1 MNQDVDAFTFSHR
14 LTYIFNYFMFNSLI
28 TMKQLFILML
38 LLFSCTLIIAQNA
51 QQSEVPRSK
60 VSASQQKMSNEQMR
74 IYFAEQEAIIKKFTN
89 SFDSLTPMQKNMF
102 FTNIKHIM
110 DPEVMKIEPGAIDSD
125 PPSDA
130 IILFNGKDL
139 DEWEDFTWSP
149 DGPGGIKPITW
160 IIKDGGMQPTS
171 SSGTAQ
177 TKRVFRDF
185 QLHIEWKTPT
195 GLPAT
200 VTGQDRGNSGVIIQG
215 NYEVQIL
222 DSYSNRTYR
231 NGQAGAVYMQY
242 APLVNPSRKEGEWQS
257 YDIIYTAPRFKDSST
272 YFTPPRITVIYN
284 GVLIQNNVNIQGP
297 TVFPGI
303 PQYIIREHGDGP
315 IQLQQHGNPTTFRN
329 IWIRE
334 L

>member
-1 MNQDVDAFTFSHR
+1 
-14 LTYIFNYFMFNSLI
+14 
-28 TMKQLFILML
+28 
-38 LLFSCTLIIAQNA
+38 
-51 QQSEVPRSK
+51 
-60 VSASQQKMSNEQMR
+60 MR
-74 IYFAEQEAIIKKFTN
+74 INFAEQEAILKKFTN

-110 DPEVMKIEPGAIDSD
+110 DPEVTKIEPGIIDSD

-139 DEWEDFTWSP
+139 NEWEEFTWGLG
-149 DGPGGIKPITW
+149 GPGGIKPITW
-160 IIKDGGMQPTS
+160 IMKDGGMQPTS
-171 SSGTAQ
+171 SSGSAQ
-177 TKRVFRDF
+177 TKRIFRDF

-242 APLVNPSRKEGEWQS
+242 APLVNPSRKEGEWQT
-257 YDIIYTAPRFKDSST
+257 YEIIYTAPRFKDSST
-272 YFTPPRITVIYN
+272 YFTPPRITIIYN
-284 GVLIQNNVNIQGP
+284 GVLVQNNVAIQGP

-303 PQYIIREHGDGP
+303 PQYIIKEHGDGP

>member
-1 MNQDVDAFTFSHR
+1 
-14 LTYIFNYFMFNSLI
+14 
-28 TMKQLFILML
+28 
-38 LLFSCTLIIAQNA
+38 
-51 QQSEVPRSK
+51 
-60 VSASQQKMSNEQMR
+60 
-74 IYFAEQEAIIKKFTN
+74 
-89 SFDSLTPMQKNMF
+89 
-102 FTNIKHIM
+102 M
-110 DPEVMKIEPGAIDSD
+110 DPEVTKIEPGKVDSD

-130 IILFNGKDL
+130 IVLFNGQDL
-139 DEWEDFTWSP
+139 GEWEEVTW
-149 DGPGGIKPITW
+149 GPGGPGGKKPITW
-160 IIKDGGMQPTS
+160 VVKDGGMQPAG

-195 GLPAT
+195 GLPPT
-200 VTGQDRGNSGVIIQG
+200 VTGQNRGNSGVIIQG
-215 NYEVQIL
+215 NYEVQVL

-242 APLVNPSRKEGEWQS
+242 APLVNPSRKEGEWQTFE
-257 YDIIYTAPRFKDSST
+257 IIYTAPRFKDNAT
-272 YFTPPRITVIYN
+272 YFTPPRITIIHN
-284 GVLIQNNVNIQGP
+284 GVLIQNNVIIQGP

-303 PQYIIREHGDGP
+303 PQYIVKEHGDGP

>member
-1 MNQDVDAFTFSHR
+1 MKR
-14 LTYIFNYFMFNSLI
+14 LPLI
-28 TMKQLFILML
+28 LVML
-38 LLFSCTLIIAQNA
+38 LICAISNA
-51 QQSEVPRSK
+51 QQEKKKETSEQGG
-60 VSASQQKMSNEQMR
+60 QQRPPQPAMR
-74 IYFAEQEAIIKKFTN
+74 FNYAEQEAIMKKFMN
-89 SFDSLTPMQKNMF
+89 AFDSLTPMQKNMF
-102 FTNIKHIM
+102 FTNVKHIM
-110 DPEVMKIEPGAIDSD
+110 DPEVKKVEPGRVDSEA
-125 PPSDA
+125 PSDA
-130 IILFNGKDL
+130 IVLFNGTDL
-139 DEWEDFTWSP
+139 NEWEELSR
-149 DGPGGIKPITW
+149 GPGGQGGKKPVSW
-160 IIKDGGMQPTS
+160 VIKDGGMQPAPT
-171 SSGTAQ
+171 SGTAQ

-185 QLHIEWKTPT
+185 QLHLEWKTPA

-222 DSYSNRTYR
+222 DSYTNRTYR

-257 YDIIYTAPRFKDSST
+257 YDIIYFAPRFKDNAS
-272 YFTPPRITVIYN
+272 YYTPPRLTIIYN
-284 GVLIQNNVNIQGP
+284 GVLVQYNVEVQGP

-303 PQYIIREHGDGP
+303 PQYTIREHGDGP

>member
-1 MNQDVDAFTFSHR
+1 
-14 LTYIFNYFMFNSLI
+14 
-28 TMKQLFILML
+28 MKPFLILML
-38 LLFSCTLIIAQNA
+38 VLFSYALCNA
-51 QQSEVPRSK
+51 QEVKQSKTSGSK
-60 VSASQQKMSNEQMR
+60 EASNVQQKAPQQQMR
-74 IYFAEQEAIIKKFTN
+74 FNYAEQEAIVKKFMQR
-89 SFDSLTPMQKNMF
+89 FDSLTPMQQNIF

-110 DPEVMKIEPGAIDSD
+110 DPEVTKIEPGVMDSD

-130 IILFNGKDL
+130 IVLFNGKDL
-139 DEWEDFTWSP
+139 NEWEEVSWGMG
-149 DGPGGIKPITW
+149 GPGPKKPITW
-160 IIKDGGMQPTS
+160 VIREGGMQPTS
-171 SSGTAQ
+171 TSGTAQ

-185 QLHIEWKTPT
+185 QLHVEWKTPA

-215 NYEVQIL
+215 IYEVQIL
-222 DSYSNRTYR
+222 DSYANRTYR

-242 APLVNPSRKEGEWQS
+242 APLVNPSRKEGQWQT
-257 YDIIYTAPRFKDSST
+257 YDILYTAPRFKDSTT
-272 YFTPPRITVIYN
+272 YFTPPKITVIYN
-284 GVLIQNNVNIQGP
+284 GVVVQNDAIIQGP

-303 PQYIIREHGDGP
+303 PQYKIKEHGDGP

>member
-1 MNQDVDAFTFSHR
+1 MLFTFSHR
-14 LTYIFNYFMFNSLI
+14 LTYIFNYLIFNSLI
-28 TMKQLFILML
+28 TMKQLFILIF
-38 LLFSCTLIIAQNA
+38 LLFGFTIGNAQKV
-51 QQSEVPRSK
+51 QQSETSGSK
-60 VSASQQKMSNEQMR
+60 ATPNGQQKAPQTQMR
-74 IYFAEQEAIIKKFTN
+74 FNFAEQEAIVKKFTK
-89 SFDSLTPMQKNMF
+89 SFDSLTPMQQNMF
-102 FTNIKHIM
+102 FTNVKHIM
-110 DPEVMKIEPGAIDSD
+110 DPEVTKIEPGINDSD

-130 IILFNGKDL
+130 IVLFNGKDL
-139 DEWEDFTWSP
+139 NEWEEITW
-149 DGPGGIKPITW
+149 GPGGPGEKKPITW
-160 IIKDGGMQPTS
+160 IMKDGGMQPTS

-185 QLHIEWKTPT
+185 QLHIEWKTPA

-242 APLVNPSRKEGEWQS
+242 APLVNPSRKEGVWQT
-257 YDIIYTAPRFKDSST
+257 YEIIYTAPRFKDNAT
-272 YFTPPRITVIYN
+272 YFTPPRITIIYN
-284 GVLIQNNVNIQGP
+284 GVLVQNNVAIQGP

-303 PQYIIREHGDGP
+303 PQYIIKEHGDGP

>member
-1 MNQDVDAFTFSHR
+1 
-14 LTYIFNYFMFNSLI
+14 
-28 TMKQLFILML
+28 MKQLFILML
-38 LLFSCTLIIAQNA
+38 LLFSCALSAQKV
-51 QQSEVPRSK
+51 QQSEPTGQK
-60 VSASQQKMSNEQMR
+60 ATPIGQQKAPVGQMR
-74 IYFAEQEAIIKKFTN
+74 VNFAEQEAIVKKFTN
-89 SFDSLTPMQKNMF
+89 SFDSLTPMQQNMF
-102 FTNIKHIM
+102 FTDVKHIM
-110 DPEVMKIEPGAIDSD
+110 EPEVTKIEAGIKDSD

-139 DEWEDFTWSP
+139 NEWEEVTW
-149 DGPGGIKPITW
+149 GPGGPGGKRPISW
-160 IIKDGGMQPTS
+160 IMKDGGMQPTG
-171 SSGTAQ
+171 SSGSAQ

-242 APLVNPSRKEGEWQS
+242 APLVNPSRKEGEWQT
-257 YDIIYTAPRFKDSST
+257 YEIIYTAPRFKDNAT
-272 YFTPPRITVIYN
+272 YFTPPRITIIYN
-284 GVLIQNNVNIQGP
+284 GVLIQNNVAIQGP

-303 PQYIIREHGDGP
+303 PQYIIKEHGDGP

>member
-1 MNQDVDAFTFSHR
+1 
-14 LTYIFNYFMFNSLI
+14 
-28 TMKQLFILML
+28 MKQLFILLLML
-38 LLFSCTLIIAQNA
+38 TSFGLSNA
-51 QQSEVPRSK
+51 QQPSTTKAKPTGDQK
-60 VSASQQKMSNEQMR
+60 SQMEQMQAN
-74 IYFAEQEAIIKKFTN
+74 YAKQAEIVNKFKS
-89 SFDSLTPMQKNMF
+89 SFDSLTPMQKNIF
-102 FTNIKHIM
+102 FTEIKHIM
-110 DPEVMKIEPGAIDSD
+110 DPEVTKIEPGTIDSD
-125 PPSDA
+125 APSDA

-139 DEWEDFTWSP
+139 NEWEEITW
-149 DGPGGIKPITW
+149 GPGGPGGKKPITW
-160 IIKDGGMQPTS
+160 IMKDGGMQPTS

-215 NYEVQIL
+215 NYEIQIL
-222 DSYSNRTYR
+222 DSYTNRTYR

-257 YDIIYTAPRFKDSST
+257 FDIYYTAPRFKDSST
-272 YFTPPRITVIYN
+272 YFTHPRITVVHN
-284 GVLIQNNVNIQGP
+284 GVLIQNNVSIQGP

>member
-1 MNQDVDAFTFSHR
+1 
-14 LTYIFNYFMFNSLI
+14 
-28 TMKQLFILML
+28 MKRIFILIIML
-38 LLFSCTLIIAQNA
+38 IPFGLVTA
-51 QQSEVPRSK
+51 QQVPGTKTKPAGDRK
-60 VSASQQKMSNEQMR
+60 SQMEQMQASYAR
-74 IYFAEQEAIIKKFTN
+74 QAEIVKKFQ
-89 SFDSLTPMQKNMF
+89 SAFDSLTPMQKNMF
-102 FTNIKHIM
+102 FTEIKHIM
-110 DPEVMKIEPGAIDSD
+110 DPEVTKIEPGLIDDD

-130 IILFNGKDL
+130 IVLFNGKDL
-139 DEWEDFTWSP
+139 NEWEEITW
-149 DGPGGIKPITW
+149 GPGGPGGKKPITW
-160 IIKDGGMQPTS
+160 ILKDGGMQPVS

-185 QLHIEWKTPT
+185 QLHLEWKTPA

-215 NYEVQIL
+215 NYEIQIL
-222 DSYSNRTYR
+222 DSYTNRTYR

-257 YDIIYTAPRFKDSST
+257 FDIVYTAPRFKDSSA
-272 YFTPPRITVIYN
+272 YFTPPRITVFHN
-284 GVLIQNNVNIQGP
+284 GVLIQNNVSIQGP

-303 PQYIIREHGDGP
+303 PQYIIKEHGDGP

>member
-1 MNQDVDAFTFSHR
+1 MKHLVTF
-14 LTYIFNYFMFNSLI
+14 LLFALWCMLINAQNEKPKVQMPFNY
-28 TMKQLFILML
+28 
-38 LLFSCTLIIAQNA
+38 
-51 QQSEVPRSK
+51 
-60 VSASQQKMSNEQMR
+60 
-74 IYFAEQEAIIKKFTN
+74 AEQEAIVKKFMQK
-89 SFDSLTPMQKNMF
+89 FDSLTPMQQNIF
-102 FTNIKHIM
+102 FTNVKHIM
-110 DPEVMKIEPGAIDSD
+110 EPEVKKIEAGQVDDA

-130 IILFNGKDL
+130 IVLFDGKNL
-139 DEWEDFTWSP
+139 DEWEEITWGMG
-149 DGPGGIKPITW
+149 GPGGKKPISW
-160 IIKDGGMQPTS
+160 VIKDGGMQPQA

-177 TKRVFRDF
+177 TKRTFRDF
-185 QLHIEWKTPT
+185 QLHIEWKTPV

-242 APLVNPSRKEGEWQS
+242 APLVNPASKEGEWQS
-257 YDIIYTAPRFKDSST
+257 YDIIYTAPRFKDDHT
-272 YFTPPRITVIYN
+272 YFTPPRITVLYN
-284 GVLIQNNVNIQGP
+284 GVLIQNNVEIQGP

-303 PQYIIREHGDGP
+303 PQYIIKEHGDGP

>member
-1 MNQDVDAFTFSHR
+1 
-14 LTYIFNYFMFNSLI
+14 
-28 TMKQLFILML
+28 MKQLFVLTL
-38 LLFSCTLIIAQNA
+38 LLFLCASGSAQKA
-51 QQSEVPRSK
+51 VQSEPSVIKAPNG
-60 VSASQQKMSNEQMR
+60 QQITPQGQMR
-74 IYFAEQEAIIKKFTN
+74 INFAEQEAILKKFTK

-102 FTNIKHIM
+102 FTNVKHIM
-110 DPEVMKIEPGAIDSD
+110 DPEVTKIEPGVVDSD
-125 PPSDA
+125 APSDA
-130 IILFNGKDL
+130 IVLFNGNDL
-139 DEWEDFTWSP
+139 NEWEEVSF
-149 DGPGGIKPITW
+149 GPGGPGGKKPISW
-160 IIKDGGMQPTS
+160 ILKDGGMQPIS

-222 DSYSNRTYR
+222 DSYNNRTYR

-242 APLVNPSRKEGEWQS
+242 APLVNPSRKEGEWQT
-257 YDIIYTAPRFKDSST
+257 YEIIYTAPRFKDNAT
-272 YFTPPRITVIYN
+272 YFTPPRITIIYN
-284 GVLIQNNVNIQGP
+284 GVLVQNNAVIQGP

-303 PQYIIREHGDGP
+303 PQYSVREHGDGP

>member
-1 MNQDVDAFTFSHR
+1 
-14 LTYIFNYFMFNSLI
+14 
-28 TMKQLFILML
+28 
-38 LLFSCTLIIAQNA
+38 
-51 QQSEVPRSK
+51 
-60 VSASQQKMSNEQMR
+60 
-74 IYFAEQEAIIKKFTN
+74 
-89 SFDSLTPMQKNMF
+89 MQKNMF
-102 FTNIKHIM
+102 FTEIKHIM
-110 DPEVMKIEPGAIDSD
+110 DPEVTKIEPGIIDSD

-130 IILFNGKDL
+130 IVLFNGKDL
-139 DEWEDFTWSP
+139 GEWEEVTW
-149 DGPGGIKPITW
+149 GPGGPGGKKPITW
-160 IIKDGGMQPTS
+160 VMKDGGMQPVGTS
-171 SSGTAQ
+171 GSAQ

-200 VTGQDRGNSGVIIQG
+200 VTGQDRGNSGITIQG
-215 NYEVQIL
+215 NYEVQVL

-257 YDIIYTAPRFKDSST
+257 FDIIYTAPRFKDSKT
-272 YFTPPRITVIYN
+272 YYTPPRITVIHN
-284 GVLIQNNVNIQGP
+284 GVLIQNNVSIQGP

-303 PQYIIREHGDGP
+303 PQYIIKEHGDGP

-329 IWIRE
+329 IWIRD

>member
-1 MNQDVDAFTFSHR
+1 
-14 LTYIFNYFMFNSLI
+14 
-28 TMKQLFILML
+28 MKQLFILML
-38 LLFSCTLIIAQNA
+38 LLISFGLSNA
-51 QQSEVPRSK
+51 QQPTGTK
-60 VSASQQKMSNEQMR
+60 TKPTGDQKSQMEQMQAN
-74 IYFAEQEAIIKKFTN
+74 YAKQAEIVKKFKS

-102 FTNIKHIM
+102 FTEIKHIM
-110 DPEVMKIEPGAIDSD
+110 EPEVTKIEPGKIDSD

-130 IILFNGKDL
+130 VVLFNGKDL
-139 DEWEDFTWSP
+139 NEWEEVSW
-149 DGPGGIKPITW
+149 GPGGPDGKKPITW
-160 IIKDGGMQPTS
+160 ILKDGGMQPTS
-171 SSGTAQ
+171 ASGTAQ
-177 TKRVFRDF
+177 TKRVFKDF

-242 APLVNPSRKEGEWQS
+242 APLVNPSRKEGEWQT
-257 YDIIYTAPRFKDSST
+257 YEIIYTAPRFKDSAT
-272 YFTPPRITVIYN
+272 YFTPPRITVIHN
-284 GVLIQNNVNIQGP
+284 GVLIQNNVSIQGP

-303 PQYIIREHGDGP
+303 PQYIIKEHGDGP

>member
-1 MNQDVDAFTFSHR
+1 
-14 LTYIFNYFMFNSLI
+14 
-28 TMKQLFILML
+28 MKQFLTVILV
-38 LLFSCTLIIAQNA
+38 LFSFALSKAQEV
-51 QQSEVPRSK
+51 QQSETSRPKATSND
-60 VSASQQKMSNEQMR
+60 QQKAPQGQRRFN
-74 IYFAEQEAIIKKFTN
+74 FAEQEAIVKKFTM
-89 SFDSLTPMQKNMF
+89 SFDSLTPMQQNIF

-110 DPEVMKIEPGAIDSD
+110 EPEVTKIEPGMIDSD

-130 IILFNGKDL
+130 IVLFNGKNL
-139 DEWEDFTWSP
+139 DEWEEVTWGFG
-149 DGPGGIKPITW
+149 GPGGKKPISW
-160 IIKDGGMQPTS
+160 IIKDDGMQPAA

-185 QLHIEWKTPT
+185 QLHVEWKTPS

-215 NYEVQIL
+215 TYEVQVL
-222 DSYSNRTYR
+222 DSYTNRTYR
-231 NGQAGAVYMQY
+231 NGQAGAVYMQH
-242 APLVNPSRKEGEWQS
+242 APLVNPSRKEGQWQTF
-257 YDIIYTAPRFKDSST
+257 DIIYTAPRFKDSAT

-284 GVLIQNNVNIQGP
+284 GVLVQNNAIIQGP

-303 PQYIIREHGDGP
+303 PQYIIREHEDGP
-315 IQLQQHGNPTTFRN
+315 IQLQQHGNPTTYRN

>member
-1 MNQDVDAFTFSHR
+1 
-14 LTYIFNYFMFNSLI
+14 
-28 TMKQLFILML
+28 MKQLFILTL
-38 LLFSCTLIIAQNA
+38 LLFSCASGNA
-51 QQSEVPRSK
+51 QKVLQSENSGTKAPNG
-60 VSASQQKMSNEQMR
+60 QQKAPQGQMR
-74 IYFAEQEAIIKKFTN
+74 MNFAEQEAILKKFTK

-102 FTNIKHIM
+102 FTNVKHIM
-110 DPEVMKIEPGAIDSD
+110 DPEVTKIEPGAVDSD
-125 PPSDA
+125 APSDA

-139 DEWEDFTWSP
+139 NEWEEVSF
-149 DGPGGIKPITW
+149 GPGGPGGKKPISW
-160 IIKDGGMQPTS
+160 ILKDGGMQPIS

-200 VTGQDRGNSGVIIQG
+200 VTGQDRGNSGLIIQG

-242 APLVNPSRKEGEWQS
+242 APLVNPSRKEGEWQT
-257 YDIIYTAPRFKDSST
+257 YEIIYTAPRFKDNAT
-272 YFTPPRITVIYN
+272 YFTPPRITIIYN
-284 GVLIQNNVNIQGP
+284 GVLVQNNVSILGP

>member
-1 MNQDVDAFTFSHR
+1 
-14 LTYIFNYFMFNSLI
+14 
-28 TMKQLFILML
+28 MKLLFILML
-38 LLFSCTLIIAQNA
+38 LLFSCELSNA
-51 QQSEVPRSK
+51 QQVTQSK
-60 VSASQQKMSNEQMR
+60 PSGTKATPAGQQKFTMEQMQAN
-74 IYFAEQEAIIKKFTN
+74 FAKQEAIVKKFTK

-102 FTNIKHIM
+102 FTEIKHIM
-110 DPEVMKIEPGAIDSD
+110 DPEVKKIEPGRIDSD

-130 IILFNGKDL
+130 IVLFNGKDL
-139 DEWEDFTWSP
+139 NEWEEITY
-149 DGPGGIKPITW
+149 GPGGPGGKRPITW
-160 IIKDGGMQPTS
+160 IIKDDGMQPTS
-171 SSGTAQ
+171 SSGSAQ

-185 QLHIEWKTPT
+185 QLHVEWKTPT

-222 DSYSNRTYR
+222 DSYNNRTYR

-257 YDIIYTAPRFKDSST
+257 FDIIYTAPRFKDSST
-272 YFTPPRITVIYN
+272 YFTPPRITVTYN
-284 GVLIQNNVNIQGP
+284 GVLIQNNVAIQGP
-297 TVFPGI
+297 TFFPGI

-315 IQLQQHGNPTTFRN
+315 IQLQQHGNATTFRN